1 MRENDISDITPIL
14 KSKLKGDAFMSYN
27 PEIPRNRY
35 DNYGDREWT
44 RLDKDGHGELL
55 YQVHLDILKR
65 HTNPSDTVLEIG
77 AGSGRYT
84 KELVAMCAGL
94 TVADISSHQIEFNKS
109 KMRELSLLDKI
120 KAYHVL
126 DVLDMSV
133 FGDSSFDCVVCIG
146 GVINYLLDREK
157 DGIQEMLR
165 VLKPGGI
172 LIVGAMSLIGASL
185 YYLDGIRCEKDQ
197 FGIEATRWVFDTGIQ
212 DEEHYPVVS
221 KHYVH
226 MMRST
231 EVDALFAEFPVK
243 VQERS
248 SAGLFTQAGDS
259 AIENARK
266 DKEYWKLIIE
276 KEIAFTKLQGT
287 LDCGM
292 NIIYVVRKL

>member
-1 MRENDISDITPIL
+1 
-14 KSKLKGDAFMSYN
+14 MSYN

-44 RLDKDGHGELL
+44 RLEKDGHGELL

-65 HTNPSDTVLEIG
+65 HTNPSDAVLEIG

-94 TVADISSHQIEFNKS
+94 TVADISSHQIAFNKS
-109 KMRELSLLDKI
+109 KMRDLALFDRV

-133 FGDSSFDCVVCIG
+133 FGDASFDCVVCIG

-172 LIVGAMSLIGASL
+172 LIVGAMSFIGASL
-185 YYLDGIRCEKDQ
+185 YYLDGIRYEKDQ
-197 FGIEATRWVFDTGIQ
+197 FGIEATKWVFDTGVQ
-212 DEEHYPVVS
+212 DGEHYPVAS

-231 EVDALFAEFPVK
+231 EMDALFAEFPVK

-259 AIENARK
+259 AIENARN
-266 DKEYWKLIIE
+266 DKEYWKLILE

-292 NIIYVVRKL
+292 NIIYVVQKL

>member
-1 MRENDISDITPIL
+1 
-14 KSKLKGDAFMSYN
+14 MSYD

-44 RLDKDGHGELL
+44 RLEKDGHGELL

-65 HTNPSDTVLEIG
+65 HTNPSDAVLEIG

-84 KELVAMCAGL
+84 KELVAMCAEL
-94 TVADISSHQIEFNKS
+94 TVADISSHQIEFNQS
-109 KMRELSLLDKI
+109 KMRELSLYDRI

-133 FGDSSFDCVVCIG
+133 FEDSSFDCVVCIG
-146 GVINYLLDREK
+146 GVINYLLDRES

-165 VLKPGGI
+165 VLKSGGI
-172 LIVGAMSLIGASL
+172 LIVGAMSFIGASL
-185 YYLDGIRCEKDQ
+185 YYLDGIRYEKDQ
-197 FGIEATRWVFDTGIQ
+197 FGIEATRWIFDTGVQ
-212 DEEHYPVVS
+212 DGEHYPVAS

-231 EVDALFAEFPVK
+231 EMDALFAEFPVT

-259 AIENARK
+259 AVENARN
-266 DKEYWKLIIE
+266 DKEYWKLILE

>member
-1 MRENDISDITPIL
+1 
-14 KSKLKGDAFMSYN
+14 MSYN

-44 RLDKDGHGELL
+44 RLEKDGHGELL

-65 HTNPSDTVLEIG
+65 HTNPGDTVLEVG

-84 KELVAMCAGL
+84 KEIAVMCAEL

-109 KMRELSLLDKI
+109 KMRELSLFDRI

-165 VLKPGGI
+165 VLKSGGI
-172 LIVGAMSLIGASL
+172 LIVGAMSFIGASL
-185 YYLDGIRCEKDQ
+185 YYLDGIRYEKDQ
-197 FGIEATRWVFDTGIQ
+197 FGIEATRWIFNTGVQ
-212 DEEHYPVVS
+212 DGEHYPVAC

-231 EVDALFAEFPVK
+231 EMDALFAEFPVK

-259 AIENARK
+259 AIENARN

>member
-1 MRENDISDITPIL
+1 
-14 KSKLKGDAFMSYN
+14 MSYN

-35 DNYGDREWT
+35 DSYGDREWT
-44 RLDKDGHGELL
+44 RLEKDGHGELL

-65 HTNPSDTVLEIG
+65 YTNQNDAVLEIG

-84 KELVAMCAGL
+84 KELVAMGAQL
-94 TVADISSHQIEFNKS
+94 TVADISSHQIEFNQS
-109 KMRELSLLDKI
+109 KMRELSLFDKI

-133 FGDSSFDCVVCIG
+133 FPDSSFDCVVCIG

-172 LIVGAMSLIGASL
+172 LIVGAMSFIGASL
-185 YYLDGIRCEKDQ
+185 YYLDGIRYEKDQ
-197 FGIEATRWVFDTGIQ
+197 FGIEATRWIFDTGVQ
-212 DEEHYPVVS
+212 DAVHYPVAS

-226 MMRST
+226 MMRSA
-231 EVDALFAEFPVK
+231 ELDALFAEFPVK

-259 AIENARK
+259 AIENARN
-266 DKEYWKLIIE
+266 DEEYWKLIIE

>member
-1 MRENDISDITPIL
+1 
-14 KSKLKGDAFMSYN
+14 MSYN

-44 RLDKDGHGELL
+44 RLEKDGHGELL

-84 KELVAMCAGL
+84 KELVAMCAEL

-109 KMRELSLLDKI
+109 KMRELSLFDKI
-120 KAYHVL
+120 KAYYVL

-165 VLKPGGI
+165 VLKSGGI

-212 DEEHYPVVS
+212 DGEHYPVAS

-231 EVDALFAEFPVK
+231 EMDALFAEFPVK

-259 AIENARK
+259 AIENARN

>member
-1 MRENDISDITPIL
+1 
-14 KSKLKGDAFMSYN
+14 MSYN

-65 HTNPSDTVLEIG
+65 YTNSNNIVLEIG

-84 KELVAMCAGL
+84 KELVALCSEL
-94 TVADISSHQIEFNKS
+94 TVADISSHQIEFNKE
-109 KMRELSLLDKI
+109 KMRELSLFDKI
-120 KAYHVL
+120 KAYHIL

-133 FGDSSFDCVVCIG
+133 FGDSSFDCIVCIG

-165 VLKPGGI
+165 VLKPDGV
-172 LIVGAMSLIGASL
+172 LIVGVMSLIGASL
-185 YYLDGIRCEKDQ
+185 YYLDGIRHEKDK
-197 FGIEATRWVFDTGIQ
+197 FGIDATRWVFDTGIQ
-212 DEEHYPVVS
+212 DEEHYPVAS
-221 KHYVH
+221 KHYIH

-231 EVDALFAEFPVK
+231 EMDALFAEFSVK
-243 VQERS
+243 VIERS
-248 SAGLFTQAGDS
+248 SAGLFSQAGDF
-259 AIENARK
+259 AIENARN
-266 DKEYWKLIIE
+266 DKECWKLIIE
-276 KEIAFTKLQGT
+276 KELEFTKLQGT

-292 NIIYVVRKL
+292 NIIYVVQKL

>member
-1 MRENDISDITPIL
+1 
-14 KSKLKGDAFMSYN
+14 MSYN
-27 PEIPRNRY
+27 PEIPRSRY

-44 RLDKDGHGELL
+44 RLEKDGHGELL

-65 HTNPSDTVLEIG
+65 YTKPTDSVLEIG

-84 KELVAMCAGL
+84 KDLVAMCAEL
-94 TVADISSHQIEFNKS
+94 TVADLSSHQIEFNKS
-109 KMRELSLLDKI
+109 KMRELSLIDRI

-126 DVLDMSV
+126 DVLDMSI
-133 FGDSSFDCVVCIG
+133 FEDSSFDSVVCIG
-146 GVINYLLDREK
+146 GVINYLLDKEK

-165 VLKPGGI
+165 VLKPDGV
-172 LIVGAMSLIGASL
+172 LIVGSMSFIGASL
-185 YYLDGIRCEKDQ
+185 YYLDGIRYEKDQ
-197 FGIEATRWVFDTGIQ
+197 LGLEATRWVFDTGVQ
-212 DEEHYPVVS
+212 DEEHYPVDS

-231 EVDALFAEFPVK
+231 ELDALFAQFPVR

-259 AIENARK
+259 ALEHARN
-266 DKEYWKLIIE
+266 DEEFWKLVIE

-292 NIIYVVRKL
+292 NIIYVVQKL

>member
-1 MRENDISDITPIL
+1 
-14 KSKLKGDAFMSYN
+14 MSYN

-44 RLDKDGHGELL
+44 RLEKDWHGELL
-55 YQVHLDILKR
+55 FQVHLDILKR
-65 HTNPSDTVLEIG
+65 YTNPSNTVLEIG

-84 KELVAMCAGL
+84 KELVTMCAEL
-94 TVADISSHQIEFNKS
+94 TVADISSHQIEFNKA
-109 KMRELSLLDKI
+109 KMRELSLFDRI

-133 FGDSSFDCVVCIG
+133 FSDSSFDCVVCIG

-157 DGIQEMLR
+157 DGIREMLR

-172 LIVGAMSLIGASL
+172 LIVGAMSFIGASL
-185 YYLDGIRCEKDQ
+185 YYLDGIRHEKNK
-197 FGIEATRWVFDTGIQ
+197 FGIDATRWVFDTGIQ
-212 DEEHYPVVS
+212 DGEHYPVAS

-231 EVDALFAEFPVK
+231 EMDAMFAEFSVN
-243 VQERS
+243 VIERS
-248 SAGLFTQAGDS
+248 SAGLFSQAGDS
-259 AIENARK
+259 AIENARN
-266 DKEYWKLIIE
+266 DKEFWDLIVE
-276 KEIAFTKLQGT
+276 KEIEFTKLQGT

-292 NIIYVVRKL
+292 NIIYVVRKIG

>member
-1 MRENDISDITPIL
+1 
-14 KSKLKGDAFMSYN
+14 
-27 PEIPRNRY
+27 
-35 DNYGDREWT
+35 
-44 RLDKDGHGELL
+44 
-55 YQVHLDILKR
+55 
-65 HTNPSDTVLEIG
+65 
-77 AGSGRYT
+77 
-84 KELVAMCAGL
+84 
-94 TVADISSHQIEFNKS
+94 
-109 KMRELSLLDKI
+109 MRELSLFDRI

-165 VLKPGGI
+165 VLKSGGI
-172 LIVGAMSLIGASL
+172 LIVGAMSFIGASL
-185 YYLDGIRCEKDQ
+185 YYLDGIRYEKDQ
-197 FGIEATRWVFDTGIQ
+197 FGIEATRWIFDTGLQ
-212 DEEHYPVVS
+212 DAEHYPVAN
-221 KHYVH
+221 KHYIH
-226 MMRST
+226 MMRSA
-231 EVDALFAEFPVK
+231 EMDALFSEFPVS

-259 AIENARK
+259 AIENARN

>member
-1 MRENDISDITPIL
+1 
-14 KSKLKGDAFMSYN
+14 MSYN

-44 RLDKDGHGELL
+44 RLEKDGHGELL

-65 HTNPSDTVLEIG
+65 YVKPTDKILEIG

-84 KELVAMCAGL
+84 KDIVAMCADL
-94 TVADISSHQIEFNKS
+94 TVADISGHQIEFNKS
-109 KMRELSLLDKI
+109 KMRELSLFDRI

-133 FGDSSFDCVVCIG
+133 FADSSFDCVVCIG
-146 GVINYLLDREK
+146 GVISYLLDKEK
-157 DGIQEMLR
+157 DGIQELLR
-165 VLKPGGI
+165 VLKPEGA
-172 LIVGAMSLIGASL
+172 LIVGAMSFIGASL
-185 YYLDGIRCEKDQ
+185 YYLDGIRYEKDQ
-197 FGIEATRWVFDTGIQ
+197 FGIEATKWIFDTGVQ
-212 DEEHYPVVS
+212 DGEHYPS
-221 KHYVH
+221 ESMHYVH
-226 MMRST
+226 MMRSA
-231 EVDALFAEFPVK
+231 EMDALFAQFPVR

-259 AIENARK
+259 AIENARN
-266 DKEYWKLIIE
+266 DKEFWKLIVE

-292 NIIYVVRKL
+292 NIIYVVQKM